1 MSDFKSL
8 DRAFKILFVFS
19 KTDKHLTAETI
30 AERAGLPR
38 GSVYR
43 YINALIENKLLEK
56 DEGKN
61 TFRLG
66 FRLLYFSEIIHYNT
80 TLEKVAQPFMERLAK
95 TLEETVQLTIRDDLV
110 GIAIHSVESSAPIK
124 VAPPIGGTVPIHAG
138 ANNKVILAFLDSDE
152 WDRACSHELQKFTD
166 HTITDPVDLKTDL
179 KKIREV
185 GYAFSKEEL
194 HMGAWGVAAPIFN
207 TNGKAIASIGVS
219 APLTKHSELKQQA
232 AIELTQAYAK
242 KISESLG
249 FFV

>member
-95 TLEETVQLTIRDDLV
+95 TLEETVQLTIKDDLV

-138 ANNKVILAFLDSDE
+138 ANNKVILAFADTSE
-152 WDRACSHELQKFTD
+152 WDTVCSRELQKFTD
-166 HTITDPVDLKTDL
+166 HTITDSMDLKTDL
-179 KKIREV
+179 KKIREL

-207 TNGKAIASIGVS
+207 ANGRAIASLGVS

>member
-8 DRAFKILFVFS
+8 DRAFKILFVFN

-80 TLEKVAQPFMERLAK
+80 TLEKVAQPYMERLAK
-95 TLEETVQLTIRDDLV
+95 TLEETVQLTIRDEYV

-138 ANNKVILAFLDSDE
+138 ANNKVILAFLDRSE
-152 WDRACSHELQKFTD
+152 WDVVCSLELQKFTD
-166 HTITDPVDLKTDL
+166 HTITDPKDLIADLEKT
-179 KKIREV
+179 RQN

-194 HMGAWGVAAPIFN
+194 HYGAWGVAAPIFN
-207 TNGKAIASIGVS
+207 ANGKAIASIGIS
-219 APLTKHSELKQQA
+219 APLTKHSQQKQQA
-232 AIELTQAYAK
+232 TIELTQSFAK
-242 KISESLG
+242 NISESLG
-249 FFV
+249 YFA